1 LIHAQIIS
9 LAAATKESPPQV
21 CPQPEAEERVDMELN
36 TVLEIV
42 WKGLSFVLPVVA
54 VVIPFL
60 AKSGVGKSLCRHIS
74 FSIWHRRMRKAGF
87 SKKKIRKM
95 IAEAALADLTQ

>member
-1 LIHAQIIS
+1 
-9 LAAATKESPPQV
+9 
-21 CPQPEAEERVDMELN
+21 VDMELS

-42 WKGLSFVLPVVA
+42 WTGLSFVLPVSA
-54 VVIPFL
+54 VVISFL
-60 AKSGVGKSLCRHIS
+60 VKSGAGKSLWRHIS

-95 IAEAALADLTQ
+95 VEKAALADLTQ